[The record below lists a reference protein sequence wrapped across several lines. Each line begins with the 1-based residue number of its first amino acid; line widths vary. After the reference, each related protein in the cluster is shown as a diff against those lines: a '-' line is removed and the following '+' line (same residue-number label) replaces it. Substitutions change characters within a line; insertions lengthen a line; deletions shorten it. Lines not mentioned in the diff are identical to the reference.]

1 MRLVVVAGPPS
12 AGKTA
17 VLKQIIGHFHRNLKV
32 AFLKIDVVKAFED
45 EELREEFG
53 ILTAKVYS
61 GDLCPDHA
69 GVMVLG
75 DTIDWAASHHADL
88 LLVESA
94 GLCLRCAPYLNQG
107 VGIIVLSSIS
117 GIHAPV
123 KMGAMVSLADV
134 AVVTKIDLVG
144 QAEREVFIQKIREV
158 HPKMRV
164 YETNALQ
171 GTSLQ
176 RLYDFIAASDNIVPA
191 ELLLRGVP
199 PLGTCTICVGKKEIG
214 WQHHFG
220 VVRQLDGQTADYLF
234 RGE

>member
-1 MRLVVVAGPPS
+1 MQLIVVAGPPS

-17 VLKQIIGHFHRNLKV
+17 LMKQIIRRFYRERRL

-45 EELREEFG
+45 EELRQEFG
-53 ILTAKVYS
+53 ILTTKIYS

-69 GVMVLG
+69 GIMVLG
-75 DTIDWAASHHADL
+75 DTIEWAARNGADL

-107 VGIIVLSSIS
+107 LGIVVLSSIS

-123 KMGAMVSLADV
+123 KMGAMVSLADI
-134 AVVTKIDLVG
+134 AVVTKIDLVS
-144 QAEREVFIQKIREV
+144 QAEREVFLQRIREV
-158 HPKMRV
+158 HPSIRV
-164 YETNALQ
+164 FETNALQ

-176 RLYDFIAASDNIVPA
+176 RLFDLIAASDPIDPTN
-191 ELLLRGVP
+191 LLLRGVP
-199 PLGTCTICVGKKEIG
+199 PLGTCTICVGRKEVG

-220 VVRQLDGQTADYLF
+220 VVRRLDGPSAEYLF